1 MENKANQKENTHLLV
16 KSRVGKQNLIIPA
29 GVKVTLEAQLVKIE
43 GPQGHGELLINDNFE
58 VILKENTINLKPRH
72 NLKNSAALWGTLT
85 SLLKNMIMGVSE
97 AFSKKLSVDGV
108 GYKAE
113 VQGQKLILSLGYSH
127 TIELIF
133 PETLKVSVEKNIIT
147 IAGCNKQTVG
157 DFAALVHKQRKEDP
171 YKGKGVH
178 YVGRPIRRK
187 AGKKVASTAG

>member
-97 AFSKKLSVDGV
+97 VFSKKLSVDGV

>member
-1 MENKANQKENTHLLV
+1 MENKANQKENTHSLV

-58 VILKENTINLKPRH
+58 VVLNENTINLKPRH

-85 SLLKNMIMGVSE
+85 ALLKNMILGVSE
-97 AFSKKLSVDGV
+97 AFSKKLSVDGI

-113 VQGQKLILSLGYSH
+113 VQGQKIILALGYSH
-127 TIELIF
+127 NIELIF
-133 PETLKVSVEKNIIT
+133 PETIKVTVEKNIIT
-147 IAGCNKQTVG
+147 ISGCNKQAVG

-187 AGKKVASTAG
+187 AGKKVASTTG

>member
-1 MENKANQKENTHLLV
+1 MENKANQKENTRLLV
-16 KSRVGKQNLIIPA
+16 KSRVGKQSLIIPA

-58 VILKENTINLKPRH
+58 VILNENAINLRPRH

-85 SLLKNMIMGVSE
+85 SLLKNMIIGVTE
-97 AFSKKLSVDGV
+97 VFSKKLSVDGI

-147 IAGCNKQTVG
+147 ISGCNKQAVG

-187 AGKKVASTAG
+187 AGKKVASTTA